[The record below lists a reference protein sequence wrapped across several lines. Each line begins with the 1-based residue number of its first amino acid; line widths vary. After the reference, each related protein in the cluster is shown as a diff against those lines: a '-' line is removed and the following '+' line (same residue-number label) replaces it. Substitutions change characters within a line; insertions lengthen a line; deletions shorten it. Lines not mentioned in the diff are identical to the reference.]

1 MKRFL
6 VYILI
11 FLASC
16 TPQRQLARLLN
27 RHPELQQDSVITFRD
42 TIITPYLKTAESFTL
57 EDLQNLQEQNLN
69 KHVLPWSDSSNAD
82 NKIGITAV
90 ANGARASIIKTERGF
105 QLVAE
110 QLPDTNALEH
120 KVIVPTYITKEIKT
134 EVPIGQWKIFLMY
147 LGGIFILELLLKTVV
162 YVIQRFY
169 KL

>member
-11 FLASC
+11 FLAAC

-27 RHPELQQDSVITFRD
+27 RHPELQRDSVITFRD
-42 TIITPYLKTAESFTL
+42 TIITPYVKTAEPFTL
-57 EDLQNLQEQNLN
+57 EDLNVLINT
-69 KHVLPWSDSSNAD
+69 KHALPWPDSSNAD

-90 ANGARASIIKTERGF
+90 ANGARASIIATENGF
-105 QLVAE
+105 ELVAE

-120 KVIVPTYITKEIKT
+120 KVVVPTYITREIKT
-134 EVPIGQWKIFLMY
+134 EKPISQWKIFLMY
-147 LGGIFILELLLKTVV
+147 LGGIFILEMLLKTVV
-162 YVIQRFY
+162 YLLKHFS